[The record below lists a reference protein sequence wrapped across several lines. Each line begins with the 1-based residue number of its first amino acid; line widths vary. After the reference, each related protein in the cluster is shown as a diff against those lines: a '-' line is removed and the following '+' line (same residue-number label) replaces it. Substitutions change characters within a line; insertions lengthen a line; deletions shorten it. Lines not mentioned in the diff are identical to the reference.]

1 MNLNCFHD
9 LIPWVFIFFGSEW
22 TCSKA
27 IQRGA
32 ERLLNTLWLDYLHV
46 FNTPALSFMIT
57 SYNWHQFNEL
67 FLEEIHNTILQ
78 SFITAIFE
86 SSTKIVFIKA
96 CWQFRQDGTGSSQ
109 IWELPEE
116 ASGEWFS
123 LLKSDPLGS
132 HLGSSTKEP
141 WDLIAGTQPVCAS
154 VPFSMIRA
162 ATFWP
167 HEAWRLYHWLTT
179 SISFPALPVLPV
191 DLLILLTGAWPLNWL
206 RWSRSRGA
214 IDLT

>member
-1 MNLNCFHD
+1 MDWWNNEKMVQSSCLWKMVQGGGR
-9 LIPWVFIFFGSEW
+9 WVLPCVITSFIFFGSEW

-154 VPFSMIRA
+154 VPS
-162 ATFWP
+162 
-167 HEAWRLYHWLTT
+167 
-179 SISFPALPVLPV
+179 
-191 DLLILLTGAWPLNWL
+191 L
-206 RWSRSRGA
+206 RNR
-214 IDLT
+214 DK